1 MVLLP
6 GVFPPFRPI
15 DAAMEHGAA
24 LRELVRHPSTRQY
37 DCTAKAPARGKRPAG
52 FAGGKWG
59 VCMKTILVPTE
70 HNSAMASAL
79 DTALLLAQKFG
90 SCIEGFP
97 LRPAVADLVAMDPD
111 SGLTMVAVK
120 ENDAEMVRQAEDLFR
135 AFMTQHQ
142 VPLHSGEAQAS
153 PSFAWLDSAPSGHD
167 FVGSYGRV
175 FDAIVLARPGDEW
188 QSPSMVTLE
197 SALFESGRPVLI
209 APPTSPNSLGSNV
222 LIAWNCSTEQARTTA
237 DAMPL
242 LRLAQRITICT
253 VEGSTVAGP
262 TGEQMAHSL
271 KLNGITA
278 ETITLKPSKRGAGET
293 LLAKADELG
302 CDLIVKGAYTQ
313 SRLRQMIFGGTTRH
327 ILANAKLPVLMA
339 H

>member
-1 MVLLP
+1 
-6 GVFPPFRPI
+6 
-15 DAAMEHGAA
+15 
-24 LRELVRHPSTRQY
+24 
-37 DCTAKAPARGKRPAG
+37 
-52 FAGGKWG
+52 
-59 VCMKTILVPTE
+59 MKTILVPTE
-70 HNSAMASAL
+70 QSSTMVSAL
-79 DTALLLAQKFG
+79 DTALLLARKFD

-120 ENDAEMVRQAEDLFR
+120 ENDAEMVRQAEALFHT
-135 AFMTQHQ
+135 FMGNKQ
-142 VPLHSGEAQAS
+142 VPQRSGDGPAS
-153 PSFAWLDSAPSGHD
+153 LSWSWLADAPSGHD

-175 FDAIVLARPGDEW
+175 FDMIVLARPGDEW
-188 QSPSMVTLE
+188 QSPSMITLE

-209 APPTSPNSLGSNV
+209 APPTSPRTLATNV
-222 LIAWNCSTEQARTTA
+222 LVAWNNSTEQARTMA

-242 LRLAQRITICT
+242 LHRAERITILT
-253 VEGSTVAGP
+253 VEGATVAGP
-262 TGEQMAHSL
+262 SGEQMARSL
-271 KLNGITA
+271 KMNGLSADTM
-278 ETITLKPSKRGAGET
+278 TLKPVGKRSAGET
-293 LLAKADELG
+293 ILAKADELG

>member
-1 MVLLP
+1 
-6 GVFPPFRPI
+6 
-15 DAAMEHGAA
+15 
-24 LRELVRHPSTRQY
+24 
-37 DCTAKAPARGKRPAG
+37 
-52 FAGGKWG
+52 
-59 VCMKTILVPTE
+59 
-70 HNSAMASAL
+70 MASAL

-120 ENDAEMVRQAEDLFR
+120 ENDAEMVRQAEMLFR
-135 AFMTQHQ
+135 AFMESRHLSQRI
-142 VPLHSGEAQAS
+142 GEGQTS
-153 PSFAWLDSAPSGHD
+153 LSWSWLTDSPSGHD

-175 FDAIVLARPGDEW
+175 FDMIVLARPGDEW
-188 QSPSMVTLE
+188 QSPSMITLE

-209 APPTSPNSLGSNV
+209 APPASPRSLGTNILV
-222 LIAWNCSTEQARTTA
+222 AWNNSTEQARTMA

-242 LRLAQRITICT
+242 LRLAERITILT
-253 VEGSTVAGP
+253 VEGATVAGP
-262 TGEQMAHSL
+262 SGEQMARSL
-271 KLNGITA
+271 KLNGIAADTV
-278 ETITLKPSKRGAGET
+278 TMKPLGKRSAGET
-293 LLAKADELG
+293 ILAKADELG

-327 ILANAKLPVLMA
+327 ILANAKLPLLMA

>member
-1 MVLLP
+1 M
-6 GVFPPFRPI
+6 
-15 DAAMEHGAA
+15 
-24 LRELVRHPSTRQY
+24 
-37 DCTAKAPARGKRPAG
+37 KA
-52 FAGGKWG
+52 
-59 VCMKTILVPTE
+59 ILVPTE
-70 HNSAMASAL
+70 HNSSMVSAL

-142 VPLHSGEAQAS
+142 VPQQAGGAQTAAS
-153 PSFAWLDSAPSGHD
+153 FSWLDSAPSGHD
-167 FVGSYGRV
+167 FVGSYGRI

-209 APPTSPNSLGSNV
+209 APPASPRSLATNV
-222 LIAWNCSTEQARTTA
+222 LVAWNCSTEQARTMA

-242 LRLAQRITICT
+242 LRLAERITICT
-253 VEGSTVAGP
+253 VEGATVAGP
-262 TGEQMAHSL
+262 SGEQMVRSL
-271 KLNGITA
+271 KLNGISA
-278 ETITLKPSKRGAGET
+278 EPITLKQSKRNAGEM

-302 CDLIVKGAYTQ
+302 CDLIIKGAYTQ